1 MSKPS
6 VYTYYAVGV
15 LARFIAQLI
24 PAGDRGGHLG
34 GIRDNNS
41 HIITYIWELGIFNQN
56 IFGLDQRSA
65 LLYFSFAFKTLNC
78 CLEKRYI
85 PQAECW

>member
-6 VYTYYAVGV
+6 VYTRYAAGV

-34 GIRDNNS
+34 GIRDNDS
-41 HIITYIWELGIFNQN
+41 HIITYIWELSIFNQN
-56 IFGLDQRSA
+56 IFGLDKRSA
-65 LLYFSFAFKTLNC
+65 LL
-78 CLEKRYI
+78 
-85 PQAECW
+85 